1 MYLFTASIVT
11 YNNKPELIN
20 QAIESFLNTSLPVQ
34 LYISDNSETSE
45 LKESLL
51 KDSRIQYEH
60 NGANL
65 GFGKAHNNIIDKVSE
80 LSKYH
85 IILNPDIYYTN
96 PNTLASIDNCFKE
109 DSSVGAIMPKVV
121 YPNGETQWVAK
132 LLPTPVDLIARRFL
146 PFLANKQFDLSFTG
160 YSTKMNIPFI
170 SGCFMAVRTS
180 ILKEIGGF
188 DDRYFMYCEDIDLS
202 RRIHKSHQTILLPT
216 VEVIHH
222 HAQESYKSKK
232 LLKIHIKSAIKYFN
246 KWGWLWDSER
256 RKFNKATLQSIAK
269 NNKN

>member
-11 YNNKPELIN
+11 YNNKPELLN

-34 LYISDNSETSE
+34 LYISDNSETPK
-45 LKESLL
+45 LKELIP

-65 GFGKAHNNIIDKVSE
+65 GFGKAHNIVIEKVKS
-80 LSKYH
+80 LSQYH

-96 PNTLASIDNCFKE
+96 PNTLQTLDNCFKE
-109 DSSVGAIMPKVV
+109 DSTVGAIMPKVI

-132 LLPTPVDLIARRFL
+132 LLPSPIDLIARRFL

-160 YSTKMNIPFI
+160 YKTKMNIPFI
-170 SGCFMAVRTS
+170 SGCFMIVRTS
-180 ILKEIGGF
+180 VLEEIGGF
-188 DDRYFMYCEDIDLS
+188 DDRFFMYCEDIDLS
-202 RRIHKSHQTILLPT
+202 RRIHKKYQTLLLPE

-232 LLKIHIKSAIKYFN
+232 LLKTHIQSAIKYFN
-246 KWGWLWDSER
+246 KWGWLLDSER
-256 RKFNKATLQSIAK
+256 RKVNKKTLQSIAQ
-269 NNKN
+269 NKD